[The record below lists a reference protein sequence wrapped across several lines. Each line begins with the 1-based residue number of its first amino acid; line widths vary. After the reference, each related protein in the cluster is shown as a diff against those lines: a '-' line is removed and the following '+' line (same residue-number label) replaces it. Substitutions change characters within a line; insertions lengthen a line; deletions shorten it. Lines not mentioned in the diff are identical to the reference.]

1 MMTAQPVPELRLLW
15 DSGWVGTGLGQRQ
28 WNALGL
34 RQAWLLC
41 GVCRGLLSPLWG
53 QCDPACA
60 LSLFQSTYGSK
71 SQPPNEEVFR
81 EKKTGTIHKNTGFA
95 VFSLDG
101 LVFPLCLF
109 HVQVLLS
116 HIFARWGEE
125 SGVSMGV
132 ESQCMG
138 LENTNVVFLPLQI
151 SNVDSADK
159 SRKEVSR
166 EKINRRM

>member
-1 MMTAQPVPELRLLW
+1 MTAQPVPELRLSWYWPGAAAVECAGLEAVLAFVW
-15 DSGWVGTGLGQRQ
+15 GLQRFAESSVGTVGSSLCSLAVSVHIWLQVPASKRGGLQG
-28 WNALGL
+28 
-34 RQAWLLC
+34 
-41 GVCRGLLSPLWG
+41 
-53 QCDPACA
+53 
-60 LSLFQSTYGSK
+60 
-71 SQPPNEEVFR
+71 EENGDF
-81 EKKTGTIHKNTGFA
+81 HKNTGFA